1 MKQIKQLFTLFTLS
15 FLFLSVSNCGSS
27 QGDKPV
33 TFEKNP
39 PFVISDI
46 YSQAWIAGIQGGGS
60 GINVHIT
67 LKSVEEGVTLDK
79 IYFRR
84 KSERLTQI
92 IGSPTT
98 FKGFFKSEK
107 NRDVIMNADPV
118 KEAQNTPSEPFPFQL
133 GENEAVIAYTVN
145 ESSKFFKVLNIV
157 EKEIIAYPA
166 ANPNGLD

>member
-1 MKQIKQLFTLFTLS
+1 MKHIKQIFTLFTLS
-15 FLFLSVSNCGSS
+15 FLFLSVSGCGSS

-33 TFEKNP
+33 TFEENP

-46 YSQAWIAGIQGGGS
+46 YSQAWIAGIQGGGA
-60 GINVHIT
+60 GTNVHIT
-67 LKSVEEGVTLDK
+67 LESIEEGVTLDK

-84 KSERLTQI
+84 KSELLTQM

-98 FKGFFKSEK
+98 FTGYFKSEK
-107 NRDVIMNADPV
+107 NRDVIMHDNPV
-118 KEAQNTPSEPFPFQL
+118 KEANNTPPDPFPFQL

-145 ESSKFFKVLNIV
+145 KSSKFFKVSNIV

-166 ANPNGLD
+166 TNPNGLD